1 MKKYVLVRIG
11 LLLVGIIA
19 AFAAIQGLGSY
30 LVEQISQFD
39 ETAPIL
45 EEPSEPKII
54 KRQTLRLETVEFYML
69 QVGSFAEVAVGQEI
83 IDRLADAGYR
93 VYTKEGP
100 PYKLW
105 LGCFS
110 DKEAMNEIP
119 QAVAQY
125 GQDIFVVSGLLNE
138 VALSF
143 NEDQNFIK
151 ERLVPVIGE
160 SDIMLKHSLKMFQ
173 RTEYQQYTEA
183 IWQEMI
189 DQLSTEI
196 ANIELE
202 NENILA
208 DEHSQVL
215 AKALVD
221 FDDSLENYQQS
232 LQMILEKKN
241 DQIVLLAQ
249 SYLQQAIGCYHR
261 LIIAANQ
268 LSEAER

>member
-1 MKKYVLVRIG
+1 
-11 LLLVGIIA
+11 
-19 AFAAIQGLGSY
+19 
-30 LVEQISQFD
+30 
-39 ETAPIL
+39 
-45 EEPSEPKII
+45 
-54 KRQTLRLETVEFYML
+54 
-69 QVGSFAEVAVGQEI
+69 
-83 IDRLADAGYR
+83 
-93 VYTKEGP
+93 
-100 PYKLW
+100 
-105 LGCFS
+105 
-110 DKEAMNEIP
+110 
-119 QAVAQY
+119 
-125 GQDIFVVSGLLNE
+125 
-138 VALSF
+138 
-143 NEDQNFIK
+143 
-151 ERLVPVIGE
+151 
-160 SDIMLKHSLKMFQ
+160 
-173 RTEYQQYTEA
+173 
-183 IWQEMI
+183 MI